1 MGRQKLDKYGWRRR
15 MRETDEGDRQHGS
28 LLGGAGGKKKHG
40 EKWRDVGGM
49 GGVLT
54 VLD

>member
-15 MRETDEGDRQHGS
+15 MRETDEGDRRPGG
-28 LLGGAGGKKKHG
+28 LLGGAGGKKKHV

-49 GGVLT
+49 GGVLI